1 MPESWDS
8 FQTSSLE
15 DDSCEARGFIPRNR
29 ELSYDS
35 YDEDYEPYMHQ
46 ARRDWKQPEYFSMVT
61 PEDEEEANKPR
72 GKGRVESLKL
82 ISTNYVSPKRKHIG
96 VDAGTYEET
105 TAHTST
111 TKKVTLN
118 TCISIKP
125 MEEWEFKLN
134 DEPAPPIKPLMRTK
148 QRIRLENMKEINKV
162 VEEMTDAMNSTRLD
176 LQKALCRIYTLEE
189 SNRKIRAAVYNA
201 IPPP

>member
-1 MPESWDS
+1 
-8 FQTSSLE
+8 
-15 DDSCEARGFIPRNR
+15 
-29 ELSYDS
+29 
-35 YDEDYEPYMHQ
+35 
-46 ARRDWKQPEYFSMVT
+46 
-61 PEDEEEANKPR
+61 
-72 GKGRVESLKL
+72 VESLKL
-82 ISTNYVSPKRKHIG
+82 IFTNYASPKRRYNG
-96 VDAGTYEET
+96 VDAGTDEET

-111 TKKVTLN
+111 TKKVALN
-118 TCISIKP
+118 THISVKP

-162 VEEMTDAMNSTRLD
+162 VEVMTDAMNSTRSD

-189 SNRKIRAAVYNA
+189 SNRKIRAA